1 MKWIERIRCEVL
13 PENIPYQVKTFLDDI
28 HEVQAIEYIMKD
40 IILFFAVVSII
51 ITLLGVYSSIT
62 LDTERRL

>member
-1 MKWIERIRCEVL
+1 MKCYPGQQKEVVKWIERIRCEVL

-51 ITLLGVYSSIT
+51 ITLLG
-62 LDTERRL
+62 